1 MKHKLYIVEDHDDMR
16 LLFKRMI
23 RKKLPEIEIVGE
35 SATGEMAL
43 EEIPQMHPDI
53 VMVDIS
59 LPGMDG
65 IELIKL
71 LKSKCNNLCILII
84 TGHDT
89 DRYLQAAT
97 EAGAHGIVSK
107 SEGLQLIQKIRELLG
122 KKNRNNCD

>member
-1 MKHKLYIVEDHDDMR
+1 MAYTLYIVEDHDDMR

-23 RKKLPEIEIVGE
+23 RKKLPEIQIVGE
-35 SATGEMAL
+35 STTGEHAL
-43 EEIPQMHPDI
+43 EEIPAIHPDI
-53 VMVDIS
+53 VLIDIS

-65 IELIKL
+65 IELVRL
-71 LKSKCNNLCILII
+71 LKPKCTNLSILVI

-107 SEGLQLIQKIRELLG
+107 SEGLQLVEKIRELL
-122 KKNRNNCD
+122 D